1 MTMIEAEKEET
12 EFMRKVENLEPIR
25 IFVNDHVAKEN
36 GNTIMNRL
44 NYLKEK
50 GWQMV
55 EQKNLSANRVVMK
68 FKPKKRIITG
78 V

>member
-1 MTMIEAEKEET
+1 MIETQAEKEKT
-12 EFMRKVENLEPIR
+12 EFMRKVDNLEPVR
-25 IFVNDHVAKEN
+25 IFVNDHVAKES
-36 GNTIMNRL
+36 GMTIMNRL

-68 FKPKKRIITG
+68 FKPQKRIIE